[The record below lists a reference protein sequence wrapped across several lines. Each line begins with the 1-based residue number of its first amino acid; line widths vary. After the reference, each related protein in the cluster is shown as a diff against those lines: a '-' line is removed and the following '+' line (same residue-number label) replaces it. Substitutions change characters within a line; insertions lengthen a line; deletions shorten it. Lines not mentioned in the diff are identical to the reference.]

1 MKTTFTHIFTSFQV
15 ITFVLFALYG
25 CQKEDTST
33 GNLPVLTTV
42 AISSISEVSAL
53 SGGEI
58 TDDKGSSII
67 SRGVCWSIVSKPS
80 ISDNKTEDSSGKAL
94 FTSTITNLAPN
105 TTYYVR
111 AYATNKAGTSYGNE
125 VSFTTLEK
133 GSEKTFTDFRD
144 GKVYAK
150 VVIGNQEWMVDNL
163 AYAPSTG
170 NYWPYNN
177 NDNNIQTYGYL
188 YDWETAVNVCPLGWH
203 LPTDEEWS
211 VLSSFVGETAGGK
224 LKATGTLEQSSGL
237 WLSPNLGATNE
248 SGFNA
253 LPGGIRNP
261 GGSYA
266 DIGKVGTWWTSTE
279 FNEQGAWFRTL
290 LYVTSNVSRSNL
302 NKLNGFSVR
311 CVRD

>member
-1 MKTTFTHIFTSFQV
+1 MKTTPPHLLPSLKV
-15 ITFVLFALYG
+15 SVFVLIAFYG
-25 CQKEDTST
+25 CQKENTDTN
-33 GNLPVLTTV
+33 NLPVLTTLEMT
-42 AISSISEVSAL
+42 SITEVSAV

-58 TDDKGSSII
+58 TNDKGSDII
-67 SRGVCWSIVSKPS
+67 SRGVCWSTLPKPS
-80 ISDNKTEDSSGKAL
+80 ISDNKSEDGSGNAL
-94 FTSTITNLAPN
+94 FTSTITNIAPN

-111 AYATNKAGTSYGNE
+111 AYATNSSGTGYGNE

-150 VVIGNQEWMVDNL
+150 LIIGNQEWMVDNL
-163 AYAPSTG
+163 AYAPTSG
-170 NYWPYNN
+170 NYWPYDN
-177 NDNNIQTYGYL
+177 NDNNIPIYGYL
-188 YDWETAVNVCPLGWH
+188 YHWETALKACPLGWH
-203 LPTDEEWS
+203 LPTDEEWTILAN
-211 VLSSFVGETAGGK
+211 VLGETPGGK
-224 LKATGTLEQSSGL
+224 LKATGTIEQSSGL

-279 FNEQGAWFRTL
+279 FNEVSAWFRTL
-290 LYVTSNVSRSNL
+290 LYITSNVSRSNL
-302 NKLNGFSVR
+302 NKEHGFSVR
-311 CVRD
+311 CIRD